1 MLALAPSHGSALP
14 TPPEVDGPAVA
25 LDFETLYEAHFD
37 FVWRSVRRLGVSEGA
52 IDDVVQETFLIVHR
66 RLAQFEGRSSVNTWL
81 FGILR
86 RVVHDHRRHLRR
98 KSPHSV
104 FPEAPTDPESL
115 SDAPGRGPHE
125 SVEKAEAVRTL
136 HAILDELEDDKR
148 ELFIL
153 AELEQM
159 TVPEISLALGTNLNT
174 TYSRLRVARQEFDQA
189 VARRRAREDW
199 RYR

>member
-66 RLAQFEGRSSVNTWL
+66 RLAEFEGRSSVNTWL

-125 SVEKAEAVRTL
+125 SGA
-136 HAILDELEDDKR
+136 
-148 ELFIL
+148 
-153 AELEQM
+153 
-159 TVPEISLALGTNLNT
+159 
-174 TYSRLRVARQEFDQA
+174 
-189 VARRRAREDW
+189 
-199 RYR
+199 